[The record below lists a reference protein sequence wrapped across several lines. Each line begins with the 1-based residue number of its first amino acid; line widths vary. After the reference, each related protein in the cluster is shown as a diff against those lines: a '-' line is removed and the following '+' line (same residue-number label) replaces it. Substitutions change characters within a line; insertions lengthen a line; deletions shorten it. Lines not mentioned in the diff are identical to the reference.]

1 MQLIFILIF
10 ILKFDLLYKNK
21 NISKKNNSNNSST
34 LINPII
40 NKEIYTKKEFWQLY
54 STSYQ
59 FLPQVYLN
67 KTNNEMNNNKH
78 KELELNNNG
87 KSYFYYQLS
96 NFHSFLIS
104 NLTIIILFFVLKP
117 SILLSS
123 TRLLS
128 LSIFTY

>member
-10 ILKFDLLYKNK
+10 ILKFDMLNK
-21 NISKKNNSNNSST
+21 SILNNNPNNSST
-34 LINPII
+34 LKKPTIY
-40 NKEIYTKKEFWQLY
+40 KDIYTNKEFWQLY
-54 STSYQ
+54 SSNYQ
-59 FLPQVYLN
+59 SLSQVYLT
-67 KTNNEMNNNKH
+67 KTNNEMANSKYKEFELDNNK
-78 KELELNNNG
+78 
-87 KSYFYYQLS
+87 KSNFYYQLS
-96 NFHSFLIS
+96 NYHSFLIS